1 LQVKSYWAP
10 CITKQNNL
18 YILYFALSVLGGVD
32 TWGIG
37 VAASKSS
44 EGPFN
49 FVGNGKFFNS
59 KEVGVKN
66 SIDPYYLEDNGK
78 NINMG

>member
-1 LQVKSYWAP
+1 M
-10 CITKQNNL
+10 
-18 YILYFALSVLGGVD
+18 GGVD
-32 TWGIG
+32 TSGIG

-49 FVGNGKFFNS
+49 FVGNGKLFNT
-59 KEVGVKN
+59 KEVGLKY